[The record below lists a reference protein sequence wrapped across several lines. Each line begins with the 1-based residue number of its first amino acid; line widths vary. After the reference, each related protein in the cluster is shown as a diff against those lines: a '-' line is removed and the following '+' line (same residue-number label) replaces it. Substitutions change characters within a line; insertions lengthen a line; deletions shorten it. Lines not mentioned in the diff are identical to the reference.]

1 MKHGLSI
8 LFLLLLCTG
17 AFAQEVGADQ
27 LQTVS
32 GVVIDKVSEQP
43 LEGANIMMVNSKPPL
58 GATTDQYGK
67 FSFSVPH
74 GRQSFVITYLGY
86 KSQTIPE
93 ILVVAGKQTILE
105 VKLEESVNAMTEVE
119 ITAETRKDRAGN
131 EFSAVSA
138 RTFSMDEV
146 TRYSGGRNDVGRLAA
161 NFAGVATSNDA
172 RNDIVV
178 RGNSPAAVLWRI
190 EGVPVPSPNHFSTLG
205 TSGGPVSA
213 LNTNMLKNSD
223 FLTGAFAAEYGN
235 TNSAVFDLG
244 FRSGNTQKHE
254 FMVQIAAFSGLEV
267 LAEGPLKKDVSSSYL
282 VSYRYS
288 FAALAGA
295 LKLPIGTAALP
306 YYQDLSFKFDLP
318 GKPKFGKFSLFGV
331 AAYSNINFIG
341 KKISDEDLFADPY
354 TDQYV
359 KSGFGVLGLRH
370 SIAAGKS
377 AYVKTIFSLSTSV
390 STLDQ
395 YDYPDSVNRRLAIKG
410 RDYNNVAR
418 LTSFYNRKF
427 SAKTSLRTGMLTEL
441 YWLMVSTDSRATT
454 PDWVAQ
460 RKFNGVMALL
470 QPFAQVQYKPLEAI
484 TLNLGVH
491 SQVLTTNGSWSIE
504 PRAALSYQPHPRHTI
519 TAAYGWH
526 SQMQPLPVYFYRSPL
541 PGGLYDES
549 NKNLDFTRAH
559 HIVLAYDIKIVN
571 DWRIKIEPYIQFIT
585 GAPVERMSSSFSI
598 LNTGADFVF
607 PDNGFLTNAGI
618 GRNYGGEFTLE
629 KFFSK
634 GYYGLLTVSV
644 FDSKYKGS
652 DGVWRNTAF
661 NNRYIVNFLAGKEFR
676 IGKKKRN
683 AITMDLRFAT
693 SGGRWYT
700 PIDSAAS
707 VAAGQEVLITSQAYS
722 KQYPYYMRL
731 DFKIGV
737 RMNSKKGKL
746 SQTLFFDFQN
756 LTFRKNVFQARYNPR
771 TAQINYVYQIGFFPD
786 VLWRL
791 NF

>member
-1 MKHGLSI
+1 MKLLLHIS
-8 LFLLLLCTG
+8 LLLLT
-17 AFAQEVGADQ
+17 ALYASAQVGADQ
-27 LQTVS
+27 MQKVS
-32 GVVIDKVSEQP
+32 GIVIDKVSEQP
-43 LEGANIMMVNSKPPL
+43 LEGANIMLLNGNPAL
-58 GATTDQYGK
+58 GAVTDQYGK

-74 GRQSFVITYLGY
+74 GRQTFVITYLGY
-86 KSQTIPE
+86 KPQTIPE

-105 VKLEESVNAMTEVE
+105 VKLEESINNVGTVEVV
-119 ITAETRKDRAGN
+119 AEAKKDRANN

-146 TRYSGGRNDVGRLAA
+146 TRYSGGRNDVARLAA

-178 RGNSPAAVLWRI
+178 RGNSPSAVLWRI
-190 EGVPVPSPNHFSTLG
+190 EGIPVPSPNHFSTLG

-223 FLTGAFAAEYGN
+223 FMTGAFAAEYGN

-244 FRSGNTQKHE
+244 FRSGNTEKHE

-267 LAEGPLKKDVSSSYL
+267 LAEGPLTKKQSSSYL

-318 GKPKFGKFSLFGV
+318 GKPKYGKFSIFGV
-331 AAYSNINFIG
+331 GAYSNINFIG
-341 KKISDEDLFADPY
+341 KKTSEQDLFADPY
-354 TDQYV
+354 IDQYV
-359 KSGFGVLGLRH
+359 KSGFGTLGLRH
-370 SIAAGKS
+370 NIMVGKN
-377 AYVKTIFSLSTSV
+377 AYVRTVFSLSTSA
-390 STLDQ
+390 SLLDQ
-395 YDYPDSVNRRLAIKG
+395 YDYPDSTNRRLSVKG
-410 RDYNNVAR
+410 RDYNTVFR
-418 LTSFYNRKF
+418 LSSFYNRKF
-427 SAKTSLRTGMLTEL
+427 SAKLSMRAGMLTEL
-441 YWLMVSTDSRATT
+441 YWLYVKTDSRLSSA
-454 PDWVAQ
+454 DWKQQ
-460 RKFNGVMALL
+460 RNFNGVLAML
-470 QPFAQVQYKPLEAI
+470 QPFTQFQYKPIEIVTFNFGLHGQ
-484 TLNLGVH
+484 L
-491 SQVLTTNGSWSIE
+491 LTNNGSYSIE
-504 PRAALSYQPHPRHTI
+504 PRAAVSVQPHPKHTI
-519 TAAYGWH
+519 TFAYGWH
-526 SQMQPLPVYFYRSPL
+526 SQMQPLPVYFYRTPL
-541 PGGLYDES
+541 TNGDYDES
-549 NKNLDFTRAH
+549 NMQLDFTRAH
-559 HIVLAYDIKIVN
+559 HIVLAYDAKLAN
-571 DWRIKIEPYIQFIT
+571 DWRIKLEPYIQFIT
-585 GAPVERMSSSFSI
+585 GAPVDRLPSSFSI
-598 LNTGADFVF
+598 LNTGADFTY
-607 PDNGFLTNAGI
+607 PDRGFLTNAGF
-618 GRNYGGEFTLE
+618 GRNYGAEFTLE

-676 IGKKKRN
+676 VGRKKRN
-683 AITMDLRFAT
+683 AVTLDLRFAT

-707 VAAGQEVLITSQAYS
+707 VASGQEVLITGQAYT

-731 DFKIGV
+731 DFKIGI

-756 LTFRKNVFQARYNPR
+756 CTFRKNVFQARYNPL
-771 TAQINYVYQIGFFPD
+771 TGQINYVYQMGFFPD